1 MTRHCQNCGRLVL
14 YGRLPPRVW
23 FKAGRRDVCQ
33 REVGRSALQ
42 SLWGASLPRPARC
55 PPMLRGLTGL
65 PPAGTRPSEAGV
77 LGRAECPR
85 RRAAERNRVLKLA
98 Q

>member
-1 MTRHCQNCGRLVL
+1 
-14 YGRLPPRVW
+14 
-23 FKAGRRDVCQ
+23 
-33 REVGRSALQ
+33 
-42 SLWGASLPRPARC
+42 
-55 PPMLRGLTGL
+55 MLRGLTGL
-65 PPAGTRPSEAGV
+65 PPAGTCPSEAGV